1 MNIFLG
7 VTRTHV
13 RDRLSSREIWRE
25 AKLQQQRNNA
35 QEQLRRISEMVAAV
49 SRIVE
54 RLRLG
59 GVYGPLYTLFE
70 VTDHIYIPPRSSL
83 RELGKFV
90 RTCFVNWTPIYL
102 SLWHVVVDTDATVS
116 KLLEVMLKEKT
127 GRVAFMPWTA

>member
-7 VTRTHV
+7 ATRTHV
-13 RDRLSSREIWRE
+13 RDRLSSREIWREE

-59 GVYGPLYTLFE
+59 GVYGPST
-70 VTDHIYIPPRSSL
+70 HSL
-83 RELGKFV
+83 K
-90 RTCFVNWTPIYL
+90 
-102 SLWHVVVDTDATVS
+102 
-116 KLLEVMLKEKT
+116 
-127 GRVAFMPWTA
+127 